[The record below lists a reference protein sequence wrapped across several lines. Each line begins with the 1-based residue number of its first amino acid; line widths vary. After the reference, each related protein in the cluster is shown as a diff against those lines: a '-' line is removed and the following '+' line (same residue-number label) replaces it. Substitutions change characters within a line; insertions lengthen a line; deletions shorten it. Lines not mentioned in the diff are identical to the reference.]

1 MADVDVVVV
10 GGGLAGLIAARDV
23 AATGRRVTV
32 LEARDRLG
40 GRTWTTTLPGT
51 DVEVELGGTWV
62 HPDAQPAVAAEIA
75 RYGLPMRSYPEP
87 AYNVFVTRGR
97 RLVGHDGD
105 SPWTSAMRLLDGDLA
120 RIATRLGGPDERAA
134 RAGAADLDVSV
145 ESWLDGVSPPEPGR
159 DAMLAFAAAM
169 GGGRPSELG
178 ILPLVLDAID
188 NGYDLD
194 AGWADIGVSFIGGTR
209 RLVEAIS
216 AGLDIRLSS
225 VVARVEQ
232 GRRRRHGAA
241 RGRRG
246 GRGARPPWSRC
257 RSTSGATSSSIRRSP
272 AARRRPARP
281 AIRAD
286 RRRSSPSPA
295 TCPTGSPAAAGE
307 PRSTRSCR
315 WATSRAGGSSR
326 ASRRC
331 SCSTLP
337 TVAAVTDAVRAFIPD
352 AEVVAH
358 GGHDWNA
365 DRFSRGVWF
374 AEPPGWQRTIGGEDL
389 EAPFGR
395 LAFAG
400 GDIPRTGAGWIE
412 GAVASGGRA
421 ALRIRELLA

>member
-1 MADVDVVVV
+1 MS
-10 GGGLAGLIAARDV
+10 
-23 AATGRRVTV
+23 
-32 LEARDRLG
+32 
-40 GRTWTTTLPGT
+40 
-51 DVEVELGGTWV
+51 
-62 HPDAQPAVAAEIA
+62 
-75 RYGLPMRSYPEP
+75 RS
-87 AYNVFVTRGR
+87 NR
-97 RLVGHDGD
+97 
-105 SPWTSAMRLLDGDLA
+105 
-120 RIATRLGGPDERAA
+120 
-134 RAGAADLDVSV
+134 
-145 ESWLDGVSPPEPGR
+145 WLDGVSPPEPGR

-169 GGGRPSELG
+169 GGGKPAELG

-216 AGLDIRLSS
+216 TGLDIRLSS

-232 GRRRRHGAA
+232 GDDGVTVRLEGGGEVEALAAVVTLPLNVWRDVEFDPPLAGGKAAAREAGHPGRSSKILAIARNVPDGFAGGGWGTPLNALVSMGDVAGGRLLAGFSPMQLLDPADGAA
-241 RGRRG
+241 V
-246 GRGARPPWSRC
+246 AD
-257 RSTSGATSSSIRRSP
+257 
-272 AARRRPARP
+272 
-281 AIRAD
+281 AIRA
-286 RRRSSPSPA
+286 
-295 TCPTGSPAAAGE
+295 
-307 PRSTRSCR
+307 
-315 WATSRAGGSSR
+315 
-326 ASRRC
+326 
-331 SCSTLP
+331 
-337 TVAAVTDAVRAFIPD
+337 FIAD

-374 AEPPGWQRTIGGEDL
+374 AEPPGWQGTIGGEDL